1 MPHIR
6 NEISSIENHISI
18 GSYESGIKYKFL
30 FLSSLKNDY
39 NFFGHS
45 IQRNTGMLNKSRE
58 K

>member
-6 NEISSIENHISI
+6 NEISSIENHVSI

-39 NFFGHS
+39 NFFWTFNS
-45 IQRNTGMLNKSRE
+45 E
-58 K
+58 KHWYVE